1 MYCLLLPSFLIQQN
15 LGGQLPPCPPL
26 PPHPPIFGFSEF
38 FPLIW
43 KDTNIFLFKV
53 YDDVRVEPTDV
64 SFKAAA
70 DFAKLHKFDA
80 ILAVGG
86 GSVIDTGMI
95 IRETVAF

>member
-1 MYCLLLPSFLIQQN
+1 M
-15 LGGQLPPCPPL
+15 
-26 PPHPPIFGFSEF
+26 
-38 FPLIW
+38 
-43 KDTNIFLFKV
+43 FKV

-70 DFAKLHKFDA
+70 DFAKANKFDA

-95 IRETVAF
+95 IQETVPLYRQFFIYVFKGNFNDFFRD

>member
-1 MYCLLLPSFLIQQN
+1 M
-15 LGGQLPPCPPL
+15 
-26 PPHPPIFGFSEF
+26 
-38 FPLIW
+38 
-43 KDTNIFLFKV
+43 FKV

-70 DFAKLHKFDA
+70 DFAKANKFDA

-95 IRETVAF
+95 IQETVAF

>member
-1 MYCLLLPSFLIQQN
+1 M
-15 LGGQLPPCPPL
+15 
-26 PPHPPIFGFSEF
+26 
-38 FPLIW
+38 
-43 KDTNIFLFKV
+43 
-53 YDDVRVEPTDV
+53 EPTDV

-95 IRETVAF
+95 IRETVAFWTLPLYDLFFIYVLKGNSNKYFRDLLVS